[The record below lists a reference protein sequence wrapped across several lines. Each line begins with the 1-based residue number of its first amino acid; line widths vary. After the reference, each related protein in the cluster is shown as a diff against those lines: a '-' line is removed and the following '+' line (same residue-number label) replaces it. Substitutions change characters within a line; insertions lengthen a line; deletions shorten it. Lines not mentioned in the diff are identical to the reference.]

1 MASHGAAG
9 GSTRTTIKDF
19 RVVKRLGKGAFGEV
33 YKVQRIEDGEVYAL
47 KKVNISRMTHREIQ
61 DTLNEIRFLASIRH
75 PNIVNFM
82 EAFVGEASMDIYIV
96 MEFADGGDVAE
107 KVKACVKARQ
117 RLDEN
122 LVWSYFIQMLEG
134 IAHLHSKQILHRD
147 LKTANMFLTLD
158 GHVKIGDMNVS
169 KLAKQGMAATQIGTP
184 YYMSPEIFRGKAY
197 DAKSDIWSLGCIL
210 YELVALQVP
219 FKGRDIDE
227 LSRRVQTG
235 YYARLPSTYSADLQS
250 IIRAC
255 LKLNP
260 KHRPSAEELLSTPI
274 IAERKAMLRQWMNA
288 TLDVAAALETE
299 PGDMLATIAA
309 PRGLAHP
316 SKMRQITESLPAARY
331 DSTRGSK
338 GTGGSTSGSGD
349 GPPPRSRASLPPAE
363 GHARGTRAPGSHGPP
378 ARHVGRAV
386 QPQYYAGEAGSLLGL
401 PPVPPL
407 EPLAQPSDPG
417 PSMGTT
423 QAAAVAVGAV
433 PAPEAGRTGVQA
445 AANVQ
450 WYQAGSGVAH
460 GRRRA
465 GGAYNPGRMAAHG
478 ARALGQDH
486 PVQDLKLEHF
496 IGAARAGV
504 AVEEVAS
511 KSAAPLAPSDMS
523 MPSSSGGHLVSEP
536 KSVYLETYGCQ
547 MNVSDSE
554 IVLAV
559 LQSAGY
565 ERCEEA
571 ESADVILTNT
581 CAIRENAEAKIW
593 QRLGAFKNM
602 KARRK
607 KGERPVVGVLGCMAE
622 RLKTQLL
629 ESDKSVDLVVGPDAY
644 RDLPNLITLV
654 TGGASQEDVEDAVHA
669 GSKRRVSRGAVPA
682 GGGLAA
688 INVQLSAD
696 ETYADIAP
704 RSRDVSSICREV
716 AQLGEQGYK
725 EVVLLGQ
732 NVNSYRDASTP
743 SDAAIS
749 GPYAKGGDTDTASGF
764 SNLYNARGGGG
775 VRFTELL
782 ERLLQLMNERPNLC
796 KQVHLPAQSGS
807 TSVLRSM
814 RRLYTR
820 EAYLELAHRIRETV
834 PGVALSSDFIAGFCG
849 ESEADHEDTLSLLEQ
864 VGYEQGFLFAYSL
877 RERTHAAH
885 KLEDDVPQ
893 DTKLRRLREIID
905 VFNVRARQ
913 RHVAEVGKRVVVL

>member
-1 MASHGAAG
+1 MQIQTLSTSHAGQGAFAVLLARLQWCNMASAMAAG
-9 GSTRTTIKDF
+9 QRRQAWRALCSVLQPCPP
-19 RVVKRLGKGAFGEV
+19 RVWG
-33 YKVQRIEDGEVYAL
+33 
-47 KKVNISRMTHREIQ
+47 
-61 DTLNEIRFLASIRH
+61 
-75 PNIVNFM
+75 
-82 EAFVGEASMDIYIV
+82 
-96 MEFADGGDVAE
+96 
-107 KVKACVKARQ
+107 
-117 RLDEN
+117 
-122 LVWSYFIQMLEG
+122 
-134 IAHLHSKQILHRD
+134 
-147 LKTANMFLTLD
+147 
-158 GHVKIGDMNVS
+158 
-169 KLAKQGMAATQIGTP
+169 
-184 YYMSPEIFRGKAY
+184 
-197 DAKSDIWSLGCIL
+197 
-210 YELVALQVP
+210 
-219 FKGRDIDE
+219 
-227 LSRRVQTG
+227 
-235 YYARLPSTYSADLQS
+235 
-250 IIRAC
+250 
-255 LKLNP
+255 
-260 KHRPSAEELLSTPI
+260 
-274 IAERKAMLRQWMNA
+274 
-288 TLDVAAALETE
+288 
-299 PGDMLATIAA
+299 
-309 PRGLAHP
+309 RGLA
-316 SKMRQITESLPAARY
+316 S
-331 DSTRGSK
+331 DV
-338 GTGGSTSGSGD
+338 
-349 GPPPRSRASLPPAE
+349 GPKL
-363 GHARGTRAPGSHGPP
+363 
-378 ARHVGRAV
+378 
-386 QPQYYAGEAGSLLGL
+386 
-401 PPVPPL
+401 
-407 EPLAQPSDPG
+407 
-417 PSMGTT
+417 
-423 QAAAVAVGAV
+423 
-433 PAPEAGRTGVQA
+433 
-445 AANVQ
+445 
-450 WYQAGSGVAH
+450 
-460 GRRRA
+460 
-465 GGAYNPGRMAAHG
+465 
-478 ARALGQDH
+478 ARAAE

-704 RSRDVSSICREV
+704 VRADANSTHAFVSIMRGCNNMCTYCIVPFTRGRERSRDVSSICREV

-782 ERLLQLMNERPNLC
+782 ERVTRENPEMRVRFTSPHPKDFPDELLQLMNERPNLC

-913 RHVAEVGKRVVVL
+913 RHVAEVGKRVVVLVEGPSKRSTAAAPTWTGRADNNMRVVLADVPLLDAPHLLRGPATQPAGNLPTHLGDTALSWGSAPATQRATLAPHTSALRPDGTAEDVWGEFDFARARALPGALREGAAATLSEGGHGGVHRILTQGAAAGAGVTELKQGMYVVADVVAAGGKSLYAVPITTTTLAAAAAHGLL

>member
-1 MASHGAAG
+1 MDVPA
-9 GSTRTTIKDF
+9 RWRF
-19 RVVKRLGKGAFGEV
+19 P
-33 YKVQRIEDGEVYAL
+33 
-47 KKVNISRMTHREIQ
+47 
-61 DTLNEIRFLASIRH
+61 RFLASIRH

-349 GPPPRSRASLPPAE
+349 GPPPRSRVGSLAAEPATSSGSRQPAPAPTRLSAADRAAKAVAEAALARQAGMRRGGGDGMRRAVSEASLPPAE
-363 GHARGTRAPGSHGPP
+363 GHARGARAPGSHGPP

-386 QPQYYAGEAGSLLGL
+386 QPQYYAGEAGSRAPLGIWSR
-401 PPVPPL
+401 PQAS
-407 EPLAQPSDPG
+407 AQQVHASYA
-417 PSMGTT
+417 S
-423 QAAAVAVGAV
+423 AVGA
-433 PAPEAGRTGVQA
+433 PSRA
-445 AANVQ
+445 AAPQRPAAYPYYRGSGAGGGVDRGRGASRDSHSSAGGGGYRAGAGGVWVKGSSRGPRTPSAGSAARAPSGASRPAVGSGAKYGYHASRGSGGGSRASARGGSYWGAGGGVGKAPPAISPSNVQ
-450 WYQAGSGVAH
+450 WYQAGSGAAH
-460 GRRRA
+460 GRRRG

-486 PVQDLKLEHF
+486 VGAPSHA
-496 IGAARAGV
+496 GAAYGRRQAAAKPAVGGYRPAVGV
-504 AVEEVAS
+504 AGHR
-511 KSAAPLAPSDMS
+511 PSWW
-523 MPSSSGGHLVSEP
+523 G
-536 KSVYLETYGCQ
+536 
-547 MNVSDSE
+547 
-554 IVLAV
+554 
-559 LQSAGY
+559 
-565 ERCEEA
+565 
-571 ESADVILTNT
+571 
-581 CAIRENAEAKIW
+581 
-593 QRLGAFKNM
+593 
-602 KARRK
+602 
-607 KGERPVVGVLGCMAE
+607 
-622 RLKTQLL
+622 
-629 ESDKSVDLVVGPDAY
+629 
-644 RDLPNLITLV
+644 
-654 TGGASQEDVEDAVHA
+654 
-669 GSKRRVSRGAVPA
+669 
-682 GGGLAA
+682 
-688 INVQLSAD
+688 
-696 ETYADIAP
+696 
-704 RSRDVSSICREV
+704 
-716 AQLGEQGYK
+716 
-725 EVVLLGQ
+725 
-732 NVNSYRDASTP
+732 
-743 SDAAIS
+743 
-749 GPYAKGGDTDTASGF
+749 
-764 SNLYNARGGGG
+764 
-775 VRFTELL
+775 
-782 ERLLQLMNERPNLC
+782 
-796 KQVHLPAQSGS
+796 
-807 TSVLRSM
+807 
-814 RRLYTR
+814 
-820 EAYLELAHRIRETV
+820 
-834 PGVALSSDFIAGFCG
+834 
-849 ESEADHEDTLSLLEQ
+849 
-864 VGYEQGFLFAYSL
+864 
-877 RERTHAAH
+877 
-885 KLEDDVPQ
+885 
-893 DTKLRRLREIID
+893 
-905 VFNVRARQ
+905 
-913 RHVAEVGKRVVVL
+913 